1 LTVAPLLAITIGHLM
16 ILPLTWLS
24 VRWLGV
30 PERDELVAGV
40 FLTVVYALLA
50 SPLGGALLR

>member
-1 LTVAPLLAITIGHLM
+1 VAPLLAITIGHLV

-24 VRWLGV
+24 LRWLGV
-30 PERDELVAGV
+30 PERDELVAGA